1 MFVAPPSE
9 AHTGGAS
16 TLSQSRGESNLG
28 SAVCTGQGDLENGCI
43 LQDHD
48 QLNIIMIN
56 GHVHK
61 AGVKEYVIP
70 MQDATGVDSMTNEM
84 LFPDLILKRMFCQME
99 LV

>member
-1 MFVAPPSE
+1 MAPVR
-9 AHTGGAS
+9 
-16 TLSQSRGESNLG
+16 LVNLAG
-28 SAVCTGQGDLENGCI
+28 KASAVCTGQGNLENGCI

-70 MQDATGVDSMTNEM
+70 MQDATGVHSMTNEM
-84 LFPDLILKRMFCQME
+84 LHLELKRPIRS
-99 LV
+99 